1 MNTITLYTSQSRE
14 IVQRLRDG
22 QPHVVKMQYVRQKYG
37 EVAHVFIDAYTW
49 YTRHAEQIVP
59 RPDEAESA
67 VWAFYD
73 LHNLE
78 RHADSTILQL
88 AVPLDQAVF
97 FRMSD
102 WSKVLNTRYIGHS
115 AAEEHTFS
123 DKLAQQGIGYEGDVY
138 RKPFYPL
145 LKRELVASWQNLFRL
160 HDGIRD
166 AFTRGEVPDVADIQ
180 AGLWLVRP
188 EWVVAEA

>member
-1 MNTITLYTSQSRE
+1 MNTVKLYTSQSHE

-22 QPHVVKMQYVRQKYG
+22 QPHLVKMQYVRQKYA
-37 EVAHVFIDAYTW
+37 EVAHVFVNAYQW
-49 YTRHAEQIVP
+49 YVRHAEQIVP
-59 RPDEAESA
+59 RPEEAESA
-67 VWAFYD
+67 IWAFYD

-78 RHADSTILQL
+78 RHAGSDILQL
-88 AVPLDQAVF
+88 NVPLDQAVF

-102 WSKVLNTRYIGHS
+102 WYKVLNTRYIGQND
-115 AAEEHTFS
+115 AEELIFAE
-123 DKLAQQGIGYEGDVY
+123 KLTRQGIGYEGDVY

-145 LKRELVASWQNLFRL
+145 LKRELIDSWQNLFRL
-160 HDGIRD
+160 HQAIRD
-166 AFTRGEVPDVADIQ
+166 AFAYGDVADVPDIQ